1 MGFITLTGDS
11 DGDLHTAALHNNKF
25 GAIASVLNGNI
36 NKDNLAAPQSILNW
50 SFGTGF
56 GSAVFGTTGQVDTNV
71 LRVASETG
79 SIDVSGWGNLNSTN
93 AHFMLLD
100 SVKKAPAALRLVS
113 VDAVVYQQNGTVA
126 DNYVL
131 KLQKSSSVNGTYAN
145 MATGNFVLNSGA
157 STITPA
163 SITMS
168 VTDAA
173 LDQNEFFRAVFFVPA
188 TPGTYAPDYPQIH
201 VNCTWKAFHV
211 A

>member
-25 GAIASVLNGNI
+25 GAIASVLNGNVDR
-36 NKDNLAAPQSILNW
+36 DNLAAPQSILNW

-56 GSAVFGTTGQVDTNV
+56 GYAITGTDQVDTNV
-71 LRVASETG
+71 LQIASETG
-79 SIDVSGWGNLNSTN
+79 SISVAGWANLNSTN

-113 VDAVVYQQNGTVA
+113 VDAVIYKQNGSIA

-131 KLQKSSSVNGTYAN
+131 KLQKSASVDGTYAN
-145 MATGNFVLNSGA
+145 IATGNFTLNSGA
-157 STITPA
+157 ANITPA
-163 SITMS
+163 AITMS
-168 VTDAA
+168 VTDGVM
-173 LDQNEFFRAVFFVPA
+173 DQNQYFRAVFYVPNS
-188 TPGTYAPDYPQIH
+188 PGTYNPDYPQIH
-201 VNCTWKAFHV
+201 VNCTWKAYHI